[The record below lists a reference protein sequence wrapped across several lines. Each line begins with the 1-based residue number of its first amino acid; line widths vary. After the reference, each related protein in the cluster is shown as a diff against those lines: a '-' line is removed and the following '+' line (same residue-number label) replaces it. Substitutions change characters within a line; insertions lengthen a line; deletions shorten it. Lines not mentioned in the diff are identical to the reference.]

1 MEAGWKRSHFDRL
14 CSFRAHRYTE
24 KLHAIAPSL
33 FRFAESAMDR
43 YKSYARSLR
52 ESYVSV
58 SVFAHA
64 HQKSPFRAQ
73 YSRIPTSSCTFCLV
87 LEISKQTKTTMNSYN
102 SNNGVLSNNGAQSAA
117 DSAVITAQPL
127 DSAVFAMNRED
138 YEYQRSLQL
147 AYAASLAYSINDVPS
162 DADIQATAYLFKEF
176 KTFNCVICLEDDI
189 PEFKAYVFNCD
200 HMVCCSCARNI
211 TSRFCPIC
219 RADIS
224 SGVCSKKKTQL
235 EQLRMDSKLARAL
248 ANGEEYNDSDADTV
262 IVENGS
268 DSDDDV
274 VFIQTKKSETVTTTT
289 TEKHII
295 QKKKDRKRSAPFDRK
310 PSANKKPRDQK
321 RRYGSDSDDE
331 WTPV

>member
-1 MEAGWKRSHFDRL
+1 
-14 CSFRAHRYTE
+14 
-24 KLHAIAPSL
+24 
-33 FRFAESAMDR
+33 
-43 YKSYARSLR
+43 
-52 ESYVSV
+52 
-58 SVFAHA
+58 
-64 HQKSPFRAQ
+64 
-73 YSRIPTSSCTFCLV
+73 
-87 LEISKQTKTTMNSYN
+87 MNSYN

-262 IVENGS
+262 IVENDS

-295 QKKKDRKRSAPFDRK
+295 QKKKDRKRSASFDRK